1 MARDLLSDGN
11 ADEDVA
17 YGQVVYAVETIRG
30 LGAQAY
36 FLSPRIR
43 AEFNE
48 SASPTKR

>member
-1 MARDLLSDGN
+1 
-11 ADEDVA
+11 VA

-43 AEFNE
+43 DEF
-48 SASPTKR
+48 SKQADPTKR